1 MTMQYDV
8 LSSYNTTSPAN
19 ITSNR
24 QRLKGFMY
32 LGNGTAGSI
41 IYTDT
46 NSGAILYKMIVSASD
61 TYTINLVLPGEG
73 ILAAGG
79 LTLTFT
85 NCSYITTIYGQSR
98 MAKSRREESERR
110 LKRQGSGIRKEGGD
124 EFKSSPTRGRI
135 TERLFLRQNDGD
147 EEKTNDRKDGQRPK
161 QSD

>member
-32 LGNGTAGSI
+32 LGNGQAGAI
-41 IYTDT
+41 TYTDT
-46 NSGAILYKMIVSASD
+46 TSGAILYKMIVSASD

-85 NCSYITTIYGQSR
+85 NCSYVTTIYG
-98 MAKSRREESERR
+98 
-110 LKRQGSGIRKEGGD
+110 
-124 EFKSSPTRGRI
+124 
-135 TERLFLRQNDGD
+135 
-147 EEKTNDRKDGQRPK
+147 
-161 QSD
+161 

>member
-1 MTMQYDV
+1 MDPMIVWNSV

-32 LGNGTAGSI
+32 LGNGQAGAI
-41 IYTDT
+41 TYTDT
-46 NSGAILYKMIVSASD
+46 TSGAILYKMAVSASD

-85 NCSYITTIYGQSR
+85 NCSYITTIYG
-98 MAKSRREESERR
+98 
-110 LKRQGSGIRKEGGD
+110 
-124 EFKSSPTRGRI
+124 
-135 TERLFLRQNDGD
+135 
-147 EEKTNDRKDGQRPK
+147 
-161 QSD
+161 